1 MRIERSEI
9 RDTFVSKKYEYFP
22 IFSNF
27 NTFCSINNSG
37 PHSGISWVLGGG
49 GAESVVF
56 MALTLARSIG
66 VAVINQSS
74 AAANRTLRKGGGV
87 SQSYFLAR

>member
-1 MRIERSEI
+1 MLRGDIKGG
-9 RDTFVSKKYEYFP
+9 RD
-22 IFSNF
+22 
-27 NTFCSINNSG
+27 G
-37 PHSGISWVLGGG
+37 RGGLGGG
-49 GAESVVF
+49 GESVVF